1 MVDLLLPHST
11 GEAVRRL
18 ALQSAV
24 YKRHESLALVLLNA
38 QKASLAEGSRWGN
51 LLHEAAEQGLQELCQ
66 ELMKAGADAGA
77 AAPSPALRV
86 VGSRGEPG
94 TPLCIVAAALP
105 LQAEA
110 LVRLLLDSSGGA
122 AKVNVETESTHATP
136 IMFAAS
142 AARHDGE
149 RAAKVVQ
156 LLLDRGARLDVSGGV
171 TRRTPLMWAA
181 MVEGDRGLQVVRVLL
196 DAAEKDPSVDLA
208 ELLKAQ
214 DDVGDT
220 AVMLAVGSR
229 SPNVEKE
236 IRARAEALQVQLPA
250 APVS

>member
-1 MVDLLLPHST
+1 MVDLLLPSST

-24 YKRHESLALVLLNA
+24 YKRHEQLAVTLLNKQKDALA
-38 QKASLAEGSRWGN
+38 QGGRWGN
-51 LLHEAAEQGLQELCQ
+51 LLHEAAEQGLQLVCQ

-77 AAPSPALRV
+77 TAPSPALRV

-94 TPLCIVAAALP
+94 TPLCIIAAALP
-105 LQAEA
+105 LESEA

-122 AKVNVETESTHATP
+122 VKVNFETESTQATP

-149 RAAKVVQ
+149 RAAKVVK

-171 TRRTPLMWAA
+171 SRRTPLMWAA
-181 MVEGDRGLQVVRVLL
+181 MVEGDRGLEVVRVLL
-196 DAAEKDPSVDLA
+196 DAADKDPEVDLA
-208 ELLKAQ
+208 ELIKAQ

-220 AVMLAVGSR
+220 AVMMAVGSR

-236 IRARAEALQVQLPA
+236 IRACAEALALQLPA